1 MLAAAPVAR
10 LRGQSFA
17 RRRLKLDAG
26 AADLA
31 GMRPARTPGTAA
43 PTDTPPAGPGRTRA
57 DGGGSR

>member
-10 LRGQSFA
+10 LREGSFA
-17 RRRLKLDAG
+17 GHRLKLDAG

-43 PTDTPPAGPGRTRA
+43 PTDAPPAGTRRA
-57 DGGGSR
+57 RAAGDGSR